1 MIKQRLPEI
10 GEKVAQ
16 DGIEY
21 KVEQECMGLYY
32 GRKKFAREL
41 TQLNLEQIA
50 YLTEPKKKKVK
61 EKPPVKLTR
70 EERGQILRDL
80 VEPDSLRDNFKRE
93 IMVLA
98 KLVRKFP
105 HREFLLEGFKPA
117 IKVKSLLYWI
127 DRQEVEDLYKKWA
140 INLET
145 KREEIKL
152 ENEKIGV
159 DIVVEKRKARN
170 LLELLS

>member
-1 MIKQRLPEI
+1 MRLPQI
-10 GEKVAQ
+10 GEKIAQ
-16 DGIEY
+16 NGIEY
-21 KVEQECMGLYY
+21 KVEQECLGVYY

-41 TQLNLEQIA
+41 TQLNLEQIV

-61 EKPPVKLTR
+61 DKPPVKLTR

-80 VEPDSLRDNFKRE
+80 VESDSLRDNFKRE

-98 KLVRKFP
+98 KFVRRFP
-105 HREFLLEGFKPA
+105 HKEFLLEGFKPA

-140 INLET
+140 IDLSV
-145 KREEIKL
+145 KREEVKL
-152 ENEKIGV
+152 ENEKIGF
-159 DIVVEKRKARN
+159 DIVVEKKSYRN
-170 LLELLS
+170 LLELLK

>member
-1 MIKQRLPEI
+1 MSMRLPKI
-10 GEKVAQ
+10 GEKVKQ
-16 DGIEY
+16 NDVEY
-21 KVEQECMGLYY
+21 KVENECLGVYY

-41 TQLNLEQIA
+41 TQLDLDRLV
-50 YLTEPKKKKVK
+50 YLTEPKNKKIKD
-61 EKPPVKLTR
+61 KPPIKLTR

-80 VEPDSLRDNFKRE
+80 IDPDSLRDNFKRE

-159 DIVVEKRKARN
+159 DIVVEKKSYRN
-170 LLELLS
+170 LLDLLK